1 MKKLTAIILALAML
15 FAFAACGST
24 PDEDE
29 VRGEQV
35 VNTTEAPSPSE
46 DVTDASDTNVTAAPN
61 TDVTDAP
68 EIDVTDA
75 PETDVTEPEFSL
87 GAVEG
92 INYEN
97 KFIGIGCNLPSDW
110 AFYTDEQIRELNNV
124 VTDMAGEE
132 YKDLMESATIVYDMF
147 ATSSDQVS
155 NINVNLEKADP
166 LTLAVTD
173 LADSLEQSI
182 PMVKQGLENMG
193 ATVTEA
199 EVGTVMIDGE
209 EFDCLRVTAEIYGLS
224 MNVLTFGKKCN
235 GYMAAV
241 SITATSEDAL
251 QEILDCFYVIK

>member
-1 MKKLTAIILALAML
+1 MKKLTAIILTLTML

-29 VRGEQV
+29 IRGEQV

-46 DVTDASDTNVTAAPN
+46 DVTDAPDTNVTADPDTN
-61 TDVTDAP
+61 
-68 EIDVTDA
+68 
-75 PETDVTEPEFSL
+75 VTEPEFSL
-87 GAVEG
+87 GDVEG
-92 INYEN
+92 LNYEN

-110 AFYTDEQIRELNNV
+110 VFYTDEQIRELNNV

-132 YKDLMESATIVYDMF
+132 YEDFMESATIVYDMF

-166 LTLAVTD
+166 LAIAVTD

-209 EFDCLRVTAEIYGLS
+209 EFDCLRVTAEIYGIS